1 MTWLRGLF
9 PVRRDERGIV
19 LLLYALLSVTV
30 IANWVGKVGSN
41 SIFIKSVGVTFLP
54 VAYVIAPV
62 VLLLASS
69 VIFALVGRIRRRDL
83 FMWYVGIVA
92 LLSVAAQVLLPV
104 TSTDYWLTY
113 VLAQVVKDTIYLVFW
128 VYAGNLFDSEQSKR
142 IFPLFAGSLLVGK
155 IVGGLLAAAL
165 TPAIHSESFMAIEA
179 AGFAL
184 AFVILVVYR
193 RHLPEG
199 EGAAPIQA
207 GEPKTIGERLAGSL
221 NGYKLVSRDTLLR
234 PFGVNIFFWYFLMQ
248 IANYLFAA
256 GLDAA
261 SKAGTLQQSQ
271 DDYTILYA
279 SVYTSGS
286 LVALGIQTFI
296 TGGLIR
302 RFGVSVAIFAFP
314 IWYLVT
320 FGAGTIFGLTAGAG
334 LLIAILLQAAERIV
348 IPAVHLPA
356 TQIIYTQVASSVRP
370 RARAFFSG
378 GLNAVAE
385 IGAALVLVAGAIS
398 LSPQVVLGFG
408 TICSAVFVANTVSLR
423 RALGRRIVENLRSAD
438 PELQRNA
445 AQMLHGERGAV
456 ASSDLEALLGEG
468 SSADIEAR
476 VRHALTRRGTLRVV
490 TESAD
495 GGPVRAEIGTNE
507 NRVPPVGS
515 AGHVGDQLEIS
526 KTDLPADG
534 RTVGQDT
541 PDVGLPAA
549 NGHPIPSDEPATG
562 GRVPAKRP
570 RQPSGRAAKPDVT
583 QGTAATPKTARTS
596 RKTSRTTK

>member
-1 MTWLRGLF
+1 MTWLRSLF
-9 PVRRDERGIV
+9 PVKREERGIV
-19 LLLYALLSVTV
+19 VLLYTLLSVTV

-41 SIFIKSVGVTFLP
+41 SIFIKSVGVTYLP
-54 VAYVIAPV
+54 VAYVIAPI
-62 VLLLASS
+62 VLLVASS
-69 VIFALVGRIRRRDL
+69 VIFSLVSRMRRRDL
-83 FMWYVGIVA
+83 FIWYVGIVA
-92 LLSVAAQVLLPV
+92 ALSIAAQVLLPV
-104 TSTDYWLTY
+104 TNTDYWFTY
-113 VLAQVVKDTIYLVFW
+113 VLAQVVKDTIYLIFW

-155 IVGGLLAAAL
+155 IVGGLLATAL
-165 TPAIHSESFMAIEA
+165 TPVIHSESFMGIEA

-184 AFVILVVYR
+184 AFVILIAFR

-199 EGAAPIQA
+199 EGAVVVETAA
-207 GEPKTIGERLAGSL
+207 ASKSIGERLAGSL
-221 NGYKLVSRDTLLR
+221 NGYKVVSRDKLLR

-286 LVALGIQTFI
+286 IVALGIQTFI

-302 RFGVSVAIFAFP
+302 KLGVSVAIFAFP

-320 FGAGTIFGLTAGAG
+320 FGAGAYFGLTAGAG

-356 TQIIYTQVASSVRP
+356 TQIIYNQVASSLRP

-398 LSPQVVLGFG
+398 LSPQAVLAFG
-408 TICSAVFVANTVSLR
+408 TVCSALFVANTWSLR
-423 RALGRRIVENLRSAD
+423 RALGLRIVENLRSDD

-445 AQMLHGERGAV
+445 AQMLHGEGRAV
-456 ASSDLEALLGEG
+456 PTAELQGLLGEG

-476 VRHALTRRGTLRVV
+476 VQHALTRRGKLPVVEPSTVIAAEAAAEVIEVVLPPAIVEQTAERVEIVEQIENV
-490 TESAD
+490 T
-495 GGPVRAEIGTNE
+495 N
-507 NRVPPVGS
+507 
-515 AGHVGDQLEIS
+515 GDRPAV
-526 KTDLPADG
+526 KTT
-534 RTVGQDT
+534 R
-541 PDVGLPAA
+541 
-549 NGHPIPSDEPATG
+549 EP
-562 GRVPAKRP
+562 
-570 RQPSGRAAKPDVT
+570 RAA
-583 QGTAATPKTARTS
+583 A
-596 RKTSRTTK
+596 KTSGGTE

>member
-1 MTWLRGLF
+1 MTWLRSLF
-9 PVRRDERGIV
+9 PVKREERGIV
-19 LLLYALLSVTV
+19 FLLYTLLTVTV

-41 SIFIKSVGVTFLP
+41 SIFIKSVGVTYLP
-54 VAYVIAPV
+54 VAYVIAPI
-62 VLLLASS
+62 VLLIASTI
-69 VIFALVGRIRRRDL
+69 IFSLVSKMRRRDL
-83 FMWYVGIVA
+83 FIWYVGIVA
-92 LLSVAAQVLLPV
+92 VLSIAAQVLLPV
-104 TSTDYWLTY
+104 SGTDYWFTY
-113 VLAQVVKDTIYLVFW
+113 VLAQVVKDTIYLIFW

-155 IVGGLLAAAL
+155 VVGGIVASVL
-165 TPAIHSESFMAIEA
+165 TPMIHSESFMAIEA

-184 AFVILVVYR
+184 AFVILIVFR

-199 EGAAPIQA
+199 EGAVVVEKA
-207 GEPKTIGERLAGSL
+207 ESKSIGERLAGSL
-221 NGYKLVSRDTLLR
+221 NGYKLVSRDKLLR

-261 SKAGTLQQSQ
+261 SKAGTVQQAQ

-302 RFGVSVAIFAFP
+302 RLGVSVAIFAFP
-314 IWYLVT
+314 IWYLLT
-320 FGAGTIFGLTAGAG
+320 FGAGTYFGLSAGAG

-356 TQIIYTQVASSVRP
+356 TQIIYNQVASSVRP

-398 LSPQVVLGFG
+398 VSPQAVLAFG
-408 TICSAVFVANTVSLR
+408 TVCSALFVANTWSLR
-423 RALGRRIVENLRSAD
+423 RALGLRIVENLRSDD
-438 PELQRNA
+438 PELRRNA
-445 AQMLHGERGAV
+445 AQMLHGEGRAV
-456 ASSDLEALLGEG
+456 PTAELQGLLGEG

-476 VRHALTRRGTLRVV
+476 VQHALTRRG
-490 TESAD
+490 
-495 GGPVRAEIGTNE
+495 
-507 NRVPPVGS
+507 
-515 AGHVGDQLEIS
+515 
-526 KTDLPADG
+526 K
-534 RTVGQDT
+534 
-541 PDVGLPAA
+541 LPAA
-549 NGHPIPSDEPATG
+549 APSADRDADPVAASPAEQIGTDDPTEPAGAVTEAERPASIAEPTPAPVEAEPVERVEQIESVTTG
-562 GRVPAKRP
+562 DRPAVKATRKARATSPKPTAVTAGAKRPAKR
-570 RQPSGRAAKPDVT
+570 ATAVT
-583 QGTAATPKTARTS
+583 
-596 RKTSRTTK
+596 KTSGSAE